1 LVGTTPGNGVVLD
14 ESPSEVVLRYSE
26 PVGVSLG
33 AIKIL
38 DPEGRRVDDA
48 TMSSRAGGREVV
60 VPLRGELAHGT
71 YLISWRVV
79 SLDSHAV
86 SGASTFSVGHPSE
99 SVSPASATAGDA
111 AWQVLTVSR
120 FSVFSGIVLLAGG
133 LAFLLGLRPDG
144 RRVRGARGVV
154 WAGWWLAT
162 VGTTIGF
169 SVQGPYAAGLP
180 LTDSFRPALMAEVAG
195 SRFGAASLAR
205 LVLLVAVAGAVAWWL
220 RRASA
225 PQMIERVGFIVLL
238 GGVLLAT
245 SAAGHAAAGELVA
258 VALPAD
264 AAHLA
269 AVSTWVGGLVM
280 LTAVVLRSASADVL
294 VTVLPRWSRVA
305 MVAVAVVGATG
316 IFASWREVR
325 ELPALAATTY
335 G

>member
-1 LVGTTPGNGVVLD
+1 
-14 ESPSEVVLRYSE
+14 
-26 PVGVSLG
+26 
-33 AIKIL
+33 
-38 DPEGRRVDDA
+38 
-48 TMSSRAGGREVV
+48 
-60 VPLRGELAHGT
+60 
-71 YLISWRVV
+71 
-79 SLDSHAV
+79 
-86 SGASTFSVGHPSE
+86 
-99 SVSPASATAGDA
+99 
-111 AWQVLTVSR
+111 
-120 FSVFSGIVLLAGG
+120 
-133 LAFLLGLRPDG
+133 
-144 RRVRGARGVV
+144 
-154 WAGWWLAT
+154 

-294 VTVLPRWSRVA
+294 VSVLPRWSRVA
-305 MVAVAVVGATG
+305 MVAVAVVVATG

-325 ELPALAATTY
+325 ELPALTATTY